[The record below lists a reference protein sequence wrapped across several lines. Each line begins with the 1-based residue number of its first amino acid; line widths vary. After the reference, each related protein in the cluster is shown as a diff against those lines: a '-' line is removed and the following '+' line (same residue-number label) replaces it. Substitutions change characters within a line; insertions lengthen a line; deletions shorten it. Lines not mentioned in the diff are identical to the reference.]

1 MSSIFY
7 VEDVDLVGCVFTHAK
22 GEHGF
27 QLPKKWPKYFFFF
40 LKSTYLASMVCN
52 VCICKV
58 FLPKIFA
65 KQSAL
70 EKYFIS
76 VQVTKYLHKLAKKT
90 AIFEALY
97 LCDGTTRHSHLGI
110 IRLLELLS
118 SIFRLLL

>member
-1 MSSIFY
+1 MWKMSTL
-7 VEDVDLVGCVFTHAK
+7 LVVYLLMLRGNMAFN
-22 GEHGF
+22 F
-27 QLPKKWPKYFFFF
+27 QKNGQNIFFFF

-76 VQVTKYLHKLAKKT
+76 VQVTKYLYKLAKKT